1 MEQEWKCYI
10 STMRG
15 TALQLFS
22 YPGLSGENGTKKKSP
37 WSSIFLFHWWAEPE
51 FPLLVKCPLFE
62 QPLNMIQLQ
71 GGGRW
76 RIFSMP
82 KTCLQA
88 QELCSGE
95 FRVVA
100 GKLFLLLLPRVVCSP
115 GGALSH
121 GCRRHSFPTHSSPSP
136 PAGFAN
142 FARFHTKLKY
152 LKMAPLYPLV
162 QQAELPLILI
172 AALYFNLL
180 TP

>member
-1 MEQEWKCYI
+1 MRLQFFPHSSAEEARRQICELPLAPAKEQRAGGMVLEQEWKCYI

-37 WSSIFLFHWWAEPE
+37 RSSIFLFHWWAEPE

-100 GKLFLLLLPRVVCSP
+100 GKLPPPTATSGLEPRRCMKP
-115 GGALSH
+115 WL
-121 GCRRHSFPTHSSPSP
+121 
-136 PAGFAN
+136 
-142 FARFHTKLKY
+142 
-152 LKMAPLYPLV
+152 
-162 QQAELPLILI
+162 
-172 AALYFNLL
+172 
-180 TP
+180 

>member
-1 MEQEWKCYI
+1 MAQ
-10 STMRG
+10 
-15 TALQLFS
+15 
-22 YPGLSGENGTKKKSP
+22 KKKSP

-100 GKLFLLLLPRVVCSP
+100 GKLFLFLLPRVVWSP

-121 GCRRHSFPTHSSPSP
+121 GCRRQFPNTLQPIPSCWVCKFCSVP
-136 PAGFAN
+136 HQVEIPEDGPSVSTGAAGRATSDIN
-142 FARFHTKLKY
+142 SCPLLQLADTM
-152 LKMAPLYPLV
+152 KMV
-162 QQAELPLILI
+162 LIK
-172 AALYFNLL
+172 
-180 TP
+180 TC

>member
-1 MEQEWKCYI
+1 MEMLHFYNERH
-10 STMRG
+10 STA
-15 TALQLFS
+15 ALFVS
-22 YPGLSGENGTKKKSP
+22 RVKWGKWHKKKSP

-100 GKLFLLLLPRVVCSP
+100 LVVLPRVVWSP

>member
-1 MEQEWKCYI
+1 MEMLHFYNERH
-10 STMRG
+10 STA
-15 TALQLFS
+15 ALFVSRVKWGKLHK
-22 YPGLSGENGTKKKSP
+22 KKKSP

-180 TP
+180 IP